1 MLGNPQV
8 LRTPCILIECT
19 SFQKFCTSLSK
30 RRGYVMESVE
40 KILFTLKRGNAFLLV
55 QIYMDGTI
63 FDGSSHSLVLI
74 YQTLMKNEFQLSMMG
89 ELTLFLGIQI
99 KQTKE
104 VTFVHQAKYMKD
116 LIKKFAMADAK
127 PVSTPMSTTIAL
139 DPDEDGEAFD
149 QRECRSIIG
158 SLLYLTVI
166 WPDM

>member
-1 MLGNPQV
+1 
-8 LRTPCILIECT
+8 
-19 SFQKFCTSLSK
+19 
-30 RRGYVMESVE
+30 MESVD
-40 KILFTLKRGNAFLLV
+40 KILFTLKHGNAFLLV
-55 QIYMDGTI
+55 QIYMDDTI
-63 FDGSSHSLVLI
+63 FDGSSHSLVSI
-74 YQTLMKNEFQLSMMG
+74 YQMLMKNEFQMSMMG

-139 DPDEDGEAFD
+139 DPDEDGDAFD

-158 SLLYLTVI
+158 SLLYLTVT
-166 WPDM
+166 WRDMQFTVWLCAYFQTSPHTSHSQVVQ